1 MSDTT
6 STSEATKRIAAI
18 DLGTNSFHAVL
29 VDIYPDGSFRTVNKL
44 KEMVILAEKGLENK
58 LSRDAMD
65 RGLEALKRIKFLC
78 DSHKVETILAYATS
92 AIREAK
98 NGGDFIKE
106 AEEETGIR
114 IRAISG
120 KMEAELIGIAIRHS
134 IALSDEMVLMADI
147 GGGSVEFIIG
157 NNQEFVFYNSLK
169 LGVARMAAA
178 FVNSDPIEKKEI
190 EALQKHYN
198 EELDEVIKLAKKH
211 HVRTIIGSSGT
222 MENMAQIVAHKN
234 SLAINMSLNELEF
247 KSSDFKDLYSNFITL
262 DKKQRLD
269 KKGLEEKR
277 VDIINPGMVLVNFL
291 LNELQLETIKISEGA
306 LREGMILNFIN
317 NRKEQLNL
325 DLVANFKDPRRRSVY
340 ELLRKCNWAEAHS
353 KHVSIFALQLFDEF
367 KEELKLKESD
377 RDLLEYA
384 ALMHDIGYYISY
396 RKHHKHALYLIRY
409 SDLLGFKENEINIMA
424 NVARYHRK
432 STPRKRHKRYRK
444 LSKSNRK
451 RVKKLSA
458 ILRIADGLDRSHYQN
473 VQQLEIENK
482 SDTINLLIMTQA
494 DPELEIWGALRKAEL
509 LEKLTKKKIKVFQTD
524 KR

>member
-1 MSDTT
+1 
-6 STSEATKRIAAI
+6 
-18 DLGTNSFHAVL
+18 
-29 VDIYPDGSFRTVNKL
+29 
-44 KEMVILAEKGLENK
+44 
-58 LSRDAMD
+58 
-65 RGLEALKRIKFLC
+65 
-78 DSHKVETILAYATS
+78 
-92 AIREAK
+92 
-98 NGGDFIKE
+98 
-106 AEEETGIR
+106 
-114 IRAISG
+114 
-120 KMEAELIGIAIRHS
+120 
-134 IALSDEMVLMADI
+134 
-147 GGGSVEFIIG
+147 
-157 NNQEFVFYNSLK
+157 
-169 LGVARMAAA
+169 
-178 FVNSDPIEKKEI
+178 
-190 EALQKHYN
+190 
-198 EELDEVIKLAKKH
+198 
-211 HVRTIIGSSGT
+211 
-222 MENMAQIVAHKN
+222 
-234 SLAINMSLNELEF
+234 
-247 KSSDFKDLYSNFITL
+247 
-262 DKKQRLD
+262 
-269 KKGLEEKR
+269 
-277 VDIINPGMVLVNFL
+277 MVLVNFL

-377 RDLLEYA
+377 KDLLEYA

-482 SDTINLLIMTQA
+482 SDAINLLIMTQA
-494 DPELEIWGALRKAEL
+494 DPELEIWGTLRKAEL
-509 LEKLTKKKIKVFQTD
+509 LEKITKKKIRVFQMD